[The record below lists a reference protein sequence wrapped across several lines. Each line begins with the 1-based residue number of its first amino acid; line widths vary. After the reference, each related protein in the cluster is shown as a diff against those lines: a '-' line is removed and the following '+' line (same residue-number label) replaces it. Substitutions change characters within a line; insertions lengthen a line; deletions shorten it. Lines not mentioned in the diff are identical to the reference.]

1 MSTRAKK
8 PSRRPGNPARSRK
21 PGAVAPARFGDWVAA
36 ARLRTLPLAIA
47 PVFIGTGAAST
58 VTGAHS
64 VHWALGLACL
74 GVALALQIGVN
85 YANDYSDGIRG
96 TDAYR
101 VGPGRLTASGRARP
115 RTVLAVALAFF
126 AVAAIAGVVVIVRT
140 QLWWLLAVG
149 AAAIVA
155 AWFYTG
161 GKRPYGYHGLGE
173 VFVFA
178 FFGLAAV
185 AGTEYVE
192 VGSVTLEG
200 WWGAVAAGFLACA
213 VLVVNNLRDIE
224 TDRAAG
230 KRTLSVLIGSTASK
244 ALYTVLTLLP
254 FAMLVLVA
262 LFYTLGWLGLLVLFI
277 ALPAVIIAWTARTPR
292 ELVIALQ
299 LSGLVALLYG
309 IALWAAYTWS

>member
-8 PSRRPGNPARSRK
+8 PSRRPGNPARSRR

-101 VGPGRLTASGRARP
+101 VGPGRLTASDRARP

>member
-8 PSRRPGNPARSRK
+8 PSRRPGNPARSRR